1 ELKDESLSGLRRIK
15 AVSDAYGLDIVDT
28 AFRVRNRL
36 MGWEQGLNIVENAQV
51 RIARHW
57 DELRTMKRGPQEQ
70 SLFVQTVQAR
80 VDADRVTDK
89 LKQALR
95 AHDRIALVELCSIE
109 IYPSID
115 PVASRLKFCSADI
128 FLPCDGNAD

>member
-1 ELKDESLSGLRRIK
+1 MAPSRSRFSIRFQLLFLLGLLLAAGATLLAVDEYSQHRSRSAMEELKDESLSGLRRIK

-80 VDADRVTDK
+80 V
-89 LKQALR
+89 
-95 AHDRIALVELCSIE
+95 
-109 IYPSID
+109 
-115 PVASRLKFCSADI
+115 
-128 FLPCDGNAD
+128 